1 MQKSELKKQRA
12 KGRGLMFFVGV
23 FSVFVNI
30 LMLTGSLFMLQVY
43 DRVLGSGSVETLLAL
58 FFLMVALYAIMGVLD
73 YIRGRV
79 AARIGASFQAGL
91 DSRVFGAQINR
102 ANQTGV
108 HTSALADLE
117 SIQRFYSSPVIFAL
131 FDIFFSPLFLAA
143 IFMFHM
149 WLGWAAIA
157 GTVVLIMV
165 TTLNQ
170 ILTKRVVAEAN
181 QASAQ
186 ANAFSEDIRNHSELV
201 RGLGMTNAALAKW
214 LVVRNAALKKQISSS
229 DRTGGFTAFSKSFR
243 FFLQSTMLA
252 LGAYLTLLGEVTGGA
267 MIASSIMLGR
277 ALAPIEQIIGQW
289 PLVLRMKQGWKSL
302 ETLLSEVPDE
312 ADLTPLPRPKAL
324 LQLEQVSVV
333 PPGTKSI
340 VLQKLSFELKPG
352 EVLGVLGHS
361 ASGKSCL
368 ARILTG
374 IWRPVSGKLRLD
386 GATLDQFSAEDLGKH
401 VGYLPQDVT
410 LFNATIAENISRL
423 QANAD
428 PEMVI
433 KAAKMAGA
441 HELILKFP
449 DGYNTRVTSKGG
461 VLSGGQKQRVGLAR
475 AMFGDPVILVLDE
488 PNSNLDAPGQHAL
501 NKAIQTMKANDN
513 AVVMMVHRAPAL
525 AACDLVLVLEGG
537 IARGFGPRDEML
549 KKFTKGN
556 GQQLPPPKPEGHA
569 P

>member
-1 MQKSELKKQRA
+1 
-12 KGRGLMFFVGV
+12 
-23 FSVFVNI
+23 
-30 LMLTGSLFMLQVY
+30 
-43 DRVLGSGSVETLLAL
+43 
-58 FFLMVALYAIMGVLD
+58 
-73 YIRGRV
+73 
-79 AARIGASFQAGL
+79 
-91 DSRVFGAQINR
+91 
-102 ANQTGV
+102 
-108 HTSALADLE
+108 LADLE
-117 SIQRFYSSPVIFAL
+117 SIQRFYSSPVLFAI

-149 WLGWAAIA
+149 WLGWAATA
-157 GTVVLIMV
+157 GMVVLIIV

-170 ILTKRVVAEAN
+170 IMTKRVVSEAN

-214 LVVRNAALKKQISSS
+214 QVVRNAALKKQISSS

-243 FFLQSTMLA
+243 FFLQSAMLA

-289 PLVLRMKQGWKSL
+289 PLVLRMKQGWRSL
-302 ETLLSEVPDE
+302 EALLSEVPDE
-312 ADLTPLPRPKAL
+312 ADLTPLPKPKAL

-352 EVLGVLGHS
+352 EVLGVLGLS
-361 ASGKSCL
+361 ASGKSSL

-374 IWRPVSGKLRLD
+374 IWQPVSGKVRLD
-386 GATLDQFSAEDLGKH
+386 GATLDQFGAEDLGKH
-401 VGYLPQDVT
+401 IGYLPQDVT

-423 QANAD
+423 QADAD

-449 DGYNTRVTSKGG
+449 EGYNTRVTSKGG

-556 GQQLPPPKPEGHA
+556 GQQLPPPKPEGRA

>member
-1 MQKSELKKQRA
+1 VQKSELKKQRA

-43 DRVLGSGSVETLLAL
+43 DRVLGSGSVETLVAL
-58 FFLMVALYAIMGVLD
+58 FLLVAALYAIMGVLD

-79 AARIGASFQAGL
+79 AARIGASFQAAL

-117 SIQRFYSSPVIFAL
+117 SIQRFYSSPVIFAI

-157 GTVVLIMV
+157 GTVVLIIV
-165 TTLNQ
+165 TSLNQ
-170 ILTKRVVAEAN
+170 IMTKRVVAEAN

-214 LVVRNAALKKQISSS
+214 QLVRNAALKKQISSS

-252 LGAYLTLLGEVTGGA
+252 LGAYLTLKGEVTGGA

-289 PLVLRMKQGWKSL
+289 PVVLRMRQGWKSL
-302 ETLLSEVPDE
+302 EALLSEVPDE
-312 ADLTPLPRPKAL
+312 AEMTPLPRPKAL

-374 IWRPVSGKLRLD
+374 IWQPVSGKLRLD

-433 KAAKMAGA
+433 KAAKLAGA

-501 NKAIQTMKANDN
+501 NQAIQNMKKNGN

-549 KKFTKGN
+549 QKFTKGN
-556 GQQLPPPKPEGHA
+556 GQQLPPPKPKGER
-569 P
+569 

>member
-1 MQKSELKKQRA
+1 MFSV
-12 KGRGLMFFVGV
+12 GL

-43 DRVLGSGSVETLLAL
+43 DRVLSSGSVETLLAL
-58 FFLMVALYAIMGVLD
+58 FTLVGALYAIMGVLD

-79 AARIGASFQAGL
+79 AARIGASFHAGL

-102 ANQTGV
+102 TNQTGV
-108 HTSALADLE
+108 HSSALADLE
-117 SIQRFYSSPVIFAL
+117 AIQRFYSSPVIFAL

-143 IFMFHM
+143 IFLFHI
-149 WLGWAAIA
+149 WLGWAAVA
-157 GTVVLIMV
+157 GMVVLIIV

-170 ILTKRVVAEAN
+170 LLTKRVVAEAN
-181 QASAQ
+181 QASAH
-186 ANAFSEDIRNHSELV
+186 ANAFSEDIRNHSEMV

-214 LVVRNAALKKQISSS
+214 QVVRNGALKKQISSS

-243 FFLQSTMLA
+243 FFLQSAMLA

-289 PLVLRMKQGWKSL
+289 PVVLRTKQGWRSL
-302 ETLLSEVPDE
+302 ETLLSEVPNE
-312 ADLTPLPRPKAL
+312 AALTPLPKPKAL

-352 EVLGVLGHS
+352 EVLGVLGLS
-361 ASGKSCL
+361 ASGKSSL
-368 ARILTG
+368 ARILTA
-374 IWRPVSGKLRLD
+374 IWQPVSGKVRLD
-386 GATLDQFSAEDLGKH
+386 GATLDQFGTDDLGKH
-401 VGYLPQDVT
+401 IGYLPQDVT

-428 PEMVI
+428 PEQVI

-501 NKAIQTMKANDN
+501 NKAIQTMKASGN

-556 GQQLPPPKPEGHA
+556 GQQLPSPKPKGDA

>member
-1 MQKSELKKQRA
+1 
-12 KGRGLMFFVGV
+12 MFFVGV

-30 LMLTGSLFMLQVY
+30 LMLTGSIFMLQVY
-43 DRVLGSGSVETLLAL
+43 DRVLSSGSVETLVAL
-58 FFLMVALYAIMGVLD
+58 FMLVGALYAIMGVLD

-117 SIQRFYSSPVIFAL
+117 SIQRFYSSPVLFAI

-143 IFMFHM
+143 IFMLHM
-149 WLGWAAIA
+149 WLGWAAVA
-157 GTVVLIMV
+157 GMVVLIIT

-170 ILTKRVVAEAN
+170 ILTRRVVAEAN
-181 QASAQ
+181 QASSQ

-201 RGLGMTNAALAKW
+201 RGLGMANAALAKW
-214 LVVRNAALKKQISSS
+214 QVVRNTALKKQISSS
-229 DRTGGFTAFSKSFR
+229 DRTGGFTAFTKSFR
-243 FFLQSTMLA
+243 FFLQSAMLA
-252 LGAYLTLLGEVTGGA
+252 LGAYLTLLGEITGGA
-267 MIASSIMLGR
+267 MIASTIMLGR

-289 PLVLRMKQGWKSL
+289 PMVLRMRQGWKSL
-302 ETLLSEVPDE
+302 EDLLAEVPDE
-312 ADLTPLPRPKAL
+312 AELTPLPRPKAL
-324 LQLEQVSVV
+324 VQLEQVSVV
-333 PPGTKSI
+333 PPGTKAI

-352 EVLGVLGHS
+352 EVLGVLGLS
-361 ASGKSCL
+361 ASGKSSL

-374 IWRPVSGKLRLD
+374 IWQPVSGKVRLD
-386 GATLDQFSAEDLGKH
+386 GATLDQFSADDLGKH

-423 QANAD
+423 QADAD

-449 DGYNTRVTSKGG
+449 EGYNTRVTSKGG

-549 KKFTKGN
+549 KKFTKG
-556 GQQLPPPKPEGHA
+556 QQLPPPKPEGGK
-569 P
+569 

>member
-1 MQKSELKKQRA
+1 
-12 KGRGLMFFVGV
+12 MFFVGV

-58 FFLMVALYAIMGVLD
+58 FLLVAALYAIMGVLD

-79 AARIGASFQAGL
+79 AARIGASFQAAL
-91 DSRVFGAQINR
+91 DSRVFAAQINR

-117 SIQRFYSSPVIFAL
+117 SIQRFYSSPVIFAI

-157 GTVVLIMV
+157 GTVVLIIV

-170 ILTKRVVAEAN
+170 IMTKRVVGEAN

-186 ANAFSEDIRNHSELV
+186 ANSFSEDIRNHSELV

-214 LVVRNAALKKQISSS
+214 QEVRNAALKKQISSS

-289 PLVLRMKQGWKSL
+289 PVVLRMRQGWKSL
-302 ETLLSEVPDE
+302 EALLAEVPDE
-312 ADLTPLPRPKAL
+312 AEMTPLPKPKAL
-324 LQLEQVSVV
+324 LQLEQISVM
-333 PPGTKSI
+333 PPGTKSV

-368 ARILTG
+368 ARVLTG
-374 IWRPVSGKLRLD
+374 IWRPIAGKVRLD

-433 KAAKMAGA
+433 KAAKLAGA

-537 IARGFGPRDEML
+537 LARGFGPRDEML
-549 KKFTKGN
+549 KKFTKGQ
-556 GQQLPPPKPEGHA
+556 GQQLPPPKPEGGV

>member
-1 MQKSELKKQRA
+1 MQKNELRQQRA
-12 KGRGLMFFVGV
+12 KGNGLLFFVGL

-58 FFLMVALYAIMGVLD
+58 FMLVAALYAIMGVLD

-102 ANQTGV
+102 LSQTGV
-108 HTSALADLE
+108 NTSALADLE

-131 FDIFFSPLFLAA
+131 FDIFFSPLFLAV
-143 IFMFHM
+143 IFLFHT
-149 WLGWAAIA
+149 WLGWAAMA
-157 GTVVLIMV
+157 GMAVLIIV

-170 ILTKRVVAEAN
+170 ILTKRVVNEAN

-214 LVVRNAALKKQISSS
+214 QGVRNQALKKQISSS
-229 DRTGGFTAFSKSFR
+229 DRTGGFTTFSKSFR
-243 FFLQSTMLA
+243 FFLQSAMLA
-252 LGAYLTLLGEVTGGA
+252 LGAYLTLQGEITAGA
-267 MIASSIMLGR
+267 MIAGSIMLGR

-289 PLVLRMKQGWKSL
+289 PMVLRMKQGWASL
-302 ETLLSEVPDE
+302 EVLLAEVPDE
-312 ADLTPLPRPKAL
+312 ADLTPLPKPKAL

-361 ASGKSCL
+361 ASGKSSL

-374 IWRPVSGKLRLD
+374 IWQPVSGKVRLD
-386 GATLDQFSAEDLGKH
+386 GATLDQFSSEDLGKH

-423 QANAD
+423 QPDAD

-501 NKAIQTMKANDN
+501 NQAIQNMKASGN

-556 GQQLPPPKPEGHA
+556 GQQLPPPKPEGDI

>member
-1 MQKSELKKQRA
+1 VQKSELKKQRS

-30 LMLTGSLFMLQVY
+30 LMLTGSIFMLQVY
-43 DRVLGSGSVETLLAL
+43 DRVLSSGSVETLVAL
-58 FFLMVALYAIMGVLD
+58 FMLVGALYAIMGVLD

-117 SIQRFYSSPVIFAL
+117 SIQRFYSSPVLFAI

-143 IFMFHM
+143 IFMLHM
-149 WLGWAAIA
+149 WLGWAAVA
-157 GTVVLIMV
+157 GMVVLIIT

-170 ILTKRVVAEAN
+170 ILTRRVVAEAN
-181 QASAQ
+181 QASSQ

-201 RGLGMTNAALAKW
+201 RGLGMANAALAKW
-214 LVVRNAALKKQISSS
+214 QVVRNTALKKQISSS
-229 DRTGGFTAFSKSFR
+229 DRTGGFTAFTKSFR
-243 FFLQSTMLA
+243 FFLQSAMLA
-252 LGAYLTLLGEVTGGA
+252 LGAYLTLLGEITGGA
-267 MIASSIMLGR
+267 MIASTIMLGR

-289 PLVLRMKQGWKSL
+289 PMVLRMRQGWKSL
-302 ETLLSEVPDE
+302 EDLLAEVPDE
-312 ADLTPLPRPKAL
+312 AELTPLPRPKAL

-333 PPGTKSI
+333 PPGTKAI

-352 EVLGVLGHS
+352 EVLGVLGLS
-361 ASGKSCL
+361 ASGKSSL

-374 IWRPVSGKLRLD
+374 IWKPVSGKVRLD
-386 GATLDQFSAEDLGKH
+386 GATLDQFSADDLGKH

-423 QANAD
+423 QADAD

-449 DGYNTRVTSKGG
+449 EGYNTRVTSKGG

-549 KKFTKGN
+549 KKFTKG
-556 GQQLPPPKPEGHA
+556 QQLPPPKPEGGK
-569 P
+569 

>member
-1 MQKSELKKQRA
+1 MQKSELKKQRS

-30 LMLTGSLFMLQVY
+30 LMLTGSIFMLQVY
-43 DRVLGSGSVETLLAL
+43 DRVLSSGSVETLVAL
-58 FFLMVALYAIMGVLD
+58 FMLVGALYAIMGVLD

-117 SIQRFYSSPVIFAL
+117 SIQRFYSSPVLFAI

-143 IFMFHM
+143 IFMLHM
-149 WLGWAAIA
+149 WLGWAAVA
-157 GTVVLIMV
+157 GMVVLIIT

-170 ILTKRVVAEAN
+170 ILTRRVVAEAN
-181 QASAQ
+181 QASSQ

-201 RGLGMTNAALAKW
+201 RGLGMANAALAKW
-214 LVVRNAALKKQISSS
+214 QVVRNTALKKQISSS
-229 DRTGGFTAFSKSFR
+229 DRTGGFTAFTKSFR
-243 FFLQSTMLA
+243 FFLQSAMLA
-252 LGAYLTLLGEVTGGA
+252 LGAYLTLLGEITGGA
-267 MIASSIMLGR
+267 MIASTIMLGR

-289 PLVLRMKQGWKSL
+289 PMVLRMRQGWKSL
-302 ETLLSEVPDE
+302 EDLLAEVPDE
-312 ADLTPLPRPKAL
+312 AELTPLPRPKAL

-333 PPGTKSI
+333 PPGTKAI

-352 EVLGVLGHS
+352 EVLGVLGLS
-361 ASGKSCL
+361 ASGKSSL

-374 IWRPVSGKLRLD
+374 IWKPVSGKVRLD
-386 GATLDQFSAEDLGKH
+386 GATLDQFSADDLGKH

-423 QANAD
+423 QADAD

-449 DGYNTRVTSKGG
+449 EGYNTRVTSKGG

-549 KKFTKGN
+549 KKFTKG
-556 GQQLPPPKPEGHA
+556 QQLPPPKPEGGK
-569 P
+569 